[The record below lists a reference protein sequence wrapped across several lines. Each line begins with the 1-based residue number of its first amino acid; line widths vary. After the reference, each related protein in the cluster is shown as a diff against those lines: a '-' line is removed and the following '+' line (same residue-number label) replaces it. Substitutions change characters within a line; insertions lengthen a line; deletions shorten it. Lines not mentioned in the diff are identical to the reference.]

1 MEQLNGLLSEDVLSR
16 AYSIGADFGVRLLA
30 ALAIFII
37 EDVVVARQELRD
49 GRFGCGRVDRDR
61 DLRGGHAAISTG
73 GEGVGR
79 GRER

>member
-37 EDVVVARQELRD
+37 GRWVARRLAGLIEQGMQRTDADTMLTGFVRNLTYM
-49 GRFGCGRVDRDR
+49 GCS
-61 DLRGGHAAISTG
+61 HS
-73 GEGVGR
+73 
-79 GRER
+79 